1 MYELNKELFFPPVTQ
16 ANQDGIVTI
25 GGDLSPERLLLA
37 YKSGIFPWF
46 EEGEPITWW
55 SPNPRMVLFLE
66 ELIVSKS
73 MRNVLNQNRFKVT
86 FNENFRAVI
95 TTCQRI
101 KRNNQNGTWITNE
114 MIEAYCELNKLGH
127 AKSVEV
133 WQNNELVGGLYG
145 VDLKSVFCGESM
157 FSLVSNA
164 SKVAFIT
171 LYTLYNKAPFIG
183 CTLAS
188 VLAGVSYVWQS
199 KVLLGAMS
207 LDLFAVLL
215 GGATALLPIYA
226 RDILHTGPQG
236 LGLLRAAPA
245 VGALLMTLL
254 LVRFPLQ
261 RHVGYK
267 LLGAVA
273 VFGLATLVFGLS
285 SHFGL
290 SLLALAVT
298 GAADSISVVTRLTL
312 MQLETPDAMRG
323 RVSAVNSIFIG
334 ASNQLGEFESGATAA
349 LLGPVG
355 SVVLGGLGTV
365 LIAASWL
372 RLFPAL
378 ARRDRLS

>member
-16 ANQDGIVTI
+16 ANQDGIVAI

-133 WQNNELVGGLYG
+133 WQNKELVGGLYG
-145 VDLKSVFCGESM
+145 VDLKTVFCGESM

-171 LYTLYNKAPFIG
+171 LVKQLKSKDYQVLDCQMYTKHLESLGCRKIDRIEFI
-183 CTLAS
+183 
-188 VLAGVSYVWQS
+188 
-199 KVLLGAMS
+199 
-207 LDLFAVLL
+207 
-215 GGATALLPIYA
+215 
-226 RDILHTGPQG
+226 
-236 LGLLRAAPA
+236 
-245 VGALLMTLL
+245 
-254 LVRFPLQ
+254 
-261 RHVGYK
+261 K
-267 LLGAVA
+267 LLKKQS
-273 VFGLATLVFGLS
+273 F
-285 SHFGL
+285 
-290 SLLALAVT
+290 
-298 GAADSISVVTRLTL
+298 
-312 MQLETPDAMRG
+312 
-323 RVSAVNSIFIG
+323 
-334 ASNQLGEFESGATAA
+334 
-349 LLGPVG
+349 
-355 SVVLGGLGTV
+355 
-365 LIAASWL
+365 
-372 RLFPAL
+372 
-378 ARRDRLS
+378 